1 MQRTHDMTGMS
12 GNNGDDK
19 PKRFLPFGS
28 RDPGQ
33 SCPQHC
39 PQHCPHGEEI
49 EFETLGEPLSIQEV
63 ACLIG
68 CSVWNVRHRYLRA
81 GLPHIRL
88 APQGKLIFYRNQ
100 VIQWLLTEQQKGGT
114 IT

>member
-1 MQRTHDMTGMS
+1 MTNGNDFLDFRPS
-12 GNNGDDK
+12 G
-19 PKRFLPFGS
+19 L
-28 RDPGQ
+28 GQ
-33 SCPQHC
+33 SY
-39 PQHCPHGEEI
+39 PQHCPHGEET
-49 EFETLGEPLSIQEV
+49 ESAAFSAPLGEPLSIHEV

-68 CSVWNVRHRYLRA
+68 CSSWTVRHRYLRA
-81 GLPHIRL
+81 GLPHLRL